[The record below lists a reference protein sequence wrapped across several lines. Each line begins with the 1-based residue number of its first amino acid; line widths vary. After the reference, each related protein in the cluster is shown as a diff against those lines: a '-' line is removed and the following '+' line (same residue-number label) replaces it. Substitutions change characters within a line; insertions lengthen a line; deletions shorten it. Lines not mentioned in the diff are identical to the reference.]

1 MFTRDEGFNNYTFDT
16 FQNAIKKSTQISLVG
31 EKARARFFDR
41 LRKKIQ
47 VQREAVNN
55 Y

>member
-1 MFTRDEGFNNYTFDT
+1 MGY
-16 FQNAIKKSTQISLVG
+16 KSTQISLVG

-41 LRKKIQ
+41 LRKKVE
-47 VQREAVNN
+47 VQRDSVNH